1 MRTFLVLLLMM
12 ISLTGCNINK
22 IDNNYDKN
30 IDHILR
36 TNQTLYNYVGQGY
49 KYYLPNGVRLETEK
63 EYNQILY
70 SSGQRYYL
78 YIDII
83 SYFHQTKYTYEFNVK
98 AYYSRPLNFDNKQ
111 GYLEINKIN
120 NRFLLEIMY
129 NYAKIEAVVPKNY
142 INKAIIDSCYILSSL
157 NFNDAVIQTLIGD
170 NILDFK
176 EEKFNIFEPTRT
188 EKSFLDYIYEYDNPD
203 DNKEQFP
210 DNGELIIDEFPEY

>member
-1 MRTFLVLLLMM
+1 
-12 ISLTGCNINK
+12 
-22 IDNNYDKN
+22 
-30 IDHILR
+30 
-36 TNQTLYNYVGQGY
+36 
-49 KYYLPNGVRLETEK
+49 
-63 EYNQILY
+63 
-70 SSGQRYYL
+70 
-78 YIDII
+78 
-83 SYFHQTKYTYEFNVK
+83 
-98 AYYSRPLNFDNKQ
+98 
-111 GYLEINKIN
+111 
-120 NRFLLEIMY
+120 MY